1 MQNTE
6 NKVIKNPLADEYRP
20 LFFRLNIEKDK
31 AEYEKL
37 LNQNKNIAVYDT
49 IYLQLS
55 ELAKVNNPALKLS
68 KQEIDDVIKT
78 YLGENSIESYGVWV
92 YYPWSDRLVHI
103 LDENEFIKV
112 RTARNIYKIT
122 PDEIQTL
129 RTKKIGII
137 GLSVG
142 QVIALTIATERICG
156 SIHLADFDD
165 IELSNMN
172 RLTVGVHDLGSSKVI
187 LAARKIAELDPYI
200 KVTCFKEGITV
211 DNIDDFFTLDGNI
224 DVLVE
229 ECDGIDIK
237 ILSRLKAKEYGVPVV
252 MDTNDRGMLDI
263 ERFDLNPQMPIFYG
277 KVDENISLKNL
288 KELTNQEKLP
298 LLDAMVGIAT
308 VSDKMKFSLSEL
320 GKTISTWPQ
329 LASSVVLGGAMVTD
343 TCRRIL
349 LGEINQSGR
358 YYIDFEQLIK

>member
-1 MQNTE
+1 MQNTK
-6 NKVIKNPLADEYRP
+6 NKGIKDSLAHLYKP
-20 LFFRLNIEKDK
+20 VFFRLRLDNDK
-31 AEYEKL
+31 ADYEKL
-37 LNQNKNIAVYDT
+37 LIQNNNIAIYDT

-55 ELAKVNNPALKLS
+55 ELVKVNNPALKLS
-68 KQEIDDVIKT
+68 QEDIDKVIES
-78 YLGENSIESYGVWV
+78 YLGENSIDSYGVWV
-92 YYPWSDRLVHI
+92 YYPWSNKLVHI
-103 LDENEFIKV
+103 LDEDEFIKV
-112 RTARNIYKIT
+112 RTARNVYKIT
-122 PDEIQTL
+122 PDEIQKL

-172 RLTVGVHDLGSSKVI
+172 RLTVGLHDLGSSKVI
-187 LAARKIAELDPYI
+187 VAARKIAELDPYI

-224 DVLVE
+224 DLLVE

-237 ILSRLKAKEYGVPVV
+237 ILSRLKAKQYRVPVV

-263 ERFDLNPQMPIFYG
+263 ERFDLDAQMPIFYG

-288 KELTNQEKLP
+288 KELTNEQKLP
-298 LLDAMVGIAT
+298 LLDAMVGLAT

-349 LGEINQSGR
+349 LEEINQSGR